1 MDVIYNVP
9 LRGREK
15 EAPAHHRGANRSKS
29 RIDAASLHA
38 TRLFSTRFS
47 TGSVKIR

>member
-1 MDVIYNVP
+1 MGVIYNVP

-15 EAPAHHRGANRSKS
+15 ELPAHHRGANRWKA
-29 RIDAASLHA
+29 RIDAAPLHA
-38 TRLFSTRFS
+38 TRLFSTHFS